1 MAYDETLA
9 DRVRVLLG
17 GERDLEERKMF
28 GGLAFML
35 GGHMCCGVI
44 GDELIVRLGPE
55 GTEAALAREGV
66 RPMDF
71 TGRPMRSMVFV
82 AAPAMRTAAAL
93 ESWVRL
99 GATFARGLPPKRERP
114 EGPAGRRGRR
124 GRARRLPERP

>member
-9 DRVRVLLG
+9 DRVRALLA
-17 GERDLEERKMF
+17 GEQELEERKMF

-55 GTEAALAREGV
+55 GADAALARKHV

-82 AAPAMRTAAAL
+82 AGPAIRTAAAL

-99 GATFARGLPPKRERP
+99 GVAFARGLPPRRERP

-124 GRARRLPERP
+124 GRARRLPEGP